1 MTLPTAEPTSPEAV
15 ASWVE
20 GRTEETDRFAHVRVV
35 SSEHRDE
42 HGCDV
47 YPTRSGPL
55 LGVLTAARR
64 AERVLEIGT
73 GLGYSALWLASGS
86 GAHVTTIERDPEHAR
101 LARKVVGGEGYG
113 DRIEVVCG
121 EARDVLDDLFEPYD
135 VCFFDAEPA
144 VALICLPHFVRLM
157 EPGALLVSANLF
169 LGRHDPEMPGLDQTA
184 GYRER
189 ILEDPRFLT
198 AFVPSGLALS
208 VRVR

>member
-1 MTLPTAEPTSPEAV
+1 MTLPPGEPTTTEAI
-15 ASWVE
+15 AAWVSE
-20 GRTEETDRFAHVRVV
+20 QTLAADRFAHVRVA
-35 SSEHRDE
+35 SDEHRSE

-55 LGVLTAARR
+55 LGVLAVARR
-64 AERVLEIGT
+64 AERVLEVGT
-73 GLGYSALWLASGS
+73 GLGYSALWLASG
-86 GAHVTTIERDPEHAR
+86 GAHVTTIERDAEHAH
-101 LARKVVGGEGYG
+101 LAREVVGDEGYA
-113 DRIEVVCG
+113 DRIEVVGG
-121 EARDVLDDLFEPYD
+121 EARDALDDLLEPYD

-157 EPGALLVSANLF
+157 EPGALLISANLF
-169 LGRHDPEMPGLDQTA
+169 LGRHDSEMPGLDQAA

-208 VRVR
+208 VRIG

>member
-1 MTLPTAEPTSPEAV
+1 MTLPEGEPTSTEAI

-20 GRTEETDRFAHVRVV
+20 AQTEETDRFAHVRAV
-35 SSEHRDE
+35 SEGHRDE

-55 LGVLTAARR
+55 LGVLAAARR
-64 AERVLEIGT
+64 AERVLEVGT
-73 GLGYSALWLASGS
+73 GLGYSALWLASAS
-86 GAHVTTIERDPEHAR
+86 GAHVTTIERDADHAR
-101 LARKVVGGEGYG
+101 LARKLVGGERYG
-113 DRIEVVCG
+113 DRIEIVHG
-121 EARDVLDDLFEPYD
+121 EARNALDDLFEPYD

-144 VALICLPHFVRLM
+144 VALVCLPHFVRLM
-157 EPGALLVSANLF
+157 EPGALLISANLF

-208 VRVR
+208 VRVK